1 MEDAGS
7 SLPEEDDSF
16 SEEAW
21 DAAAA
26 LAPDALDL
34 VTEVA
39 DMMSV
44 FAAEQLVRLDSL
56 RREMLADAVQPGE
69 PVTQVKERS
78 IRLELAAA
86 LRITEHAAGDL
97 ISIADALVHR
107 YPMVLASLGRAGMT
121 LRHAEVLV
129 ELLDPVEPE
138 LRDGLVDAAVRLAE
152 SRPVGSFRR
161 ELRRRVDLTR
171 AQTLAERH
179 AEALLHRRVVVTP
192 ADDGMAWLNVLMPA
206 VEAHAIHH
214 RITGM
219 GTALSAAE
227 GEERTLDQIRADV
240 VCDLLVDGVVPSQ
253 PTAVRGI
260 RATVAVTVPVLA
272 LLSGD
277 IADGVP
283 VVEGVGPIPI
293 ERARELCGGAA
304 GWMRVLTH
312 PETGVVLSVGRR
324 RYRPPPELRRLQ
336 RWLAGRCLA
345 PGCGVPASRCE
356 IDHQLAWEHGG
367 VTAAWNL
374 APLCTG
380 HHHVKHHGNWLVRQ
394 IESGVIEWTSPMGR
408 VYLVEPERRLPV
420 FRPDTAAAPF

>member
-1 MEDAGS
+1 MEETGDC
-7 SLPEEDDSF
+7 F
-16 SEEAW
+16 SEEEW

-26 LAPDALDL
+26 QIPDALDL

-44 FAAEQLVRLDSL
+44 FAAEQLVRVDAL
-56 RREMLADAVQPGE
+56 RREMLADAFPAGE
-69 PVTQVKERS
+69 PPTQVMERS
-78 IRLELAAA
+78 VRLELAAA

-97 ISIADALVHR
+97 IATADALVHR
-107 YPMVLASLGRAGMT
+107 YPAVLASLGRARMT
-121 LRHAEVLV
+121 LRHAQILV
-129 ELLDPVEPE
+129 ELLDPVESE
-138 LRDGLVDAAVRLAE
+138 LREGLIDQAVRLAE

-161 ELRRRVDLTR
+161 ELRNLVDLTR
-171 AQTLAERH
+171 AHTLAERH
-179 AEALLHRRVVVTP
+179 AEAVQQRRVAITS

-206 VEAHAIHH
+206 VEAHAIHN
-214 RITGM
+214 RVTAM
-219 GTALSAAE
+219 GKVLRSAE
-227 GEERTLDQIRADV
+227 GEERTLDQLRADIV
-240 VCDLLVDGVVPSQ
+240 GDLLVDGAVPDH

-260 RATVAVTVPVLA
+260 RATVAVTVPALA

-277 IADGVP
+277 LADGVP

-312 PETGVVLSVGRR
+312 PETGVILSVGRK

-345 PGCGVPASRCE
+345 PGCGVPAARCE
-356 IDHQLAWEHGG
+356 IDHQLPWEHGG

-374 APLCTG
+374 APFCTG
-380 HHHVKHHGNWLVRQ
+380 HHHVTHDGHWLVEQ
-394 IESGVIEWTSPMGR
+394 LEGGVIEWTSPMGR

-420 FRPDTAAAPF
+420 FRPDATPAPF